1 MEAKPFNGK
10 AIYQPKGKAGEYAA
24 WACNFFTGCSNN
36 CTYCYCKRG
45 VLSPVWDTAPHL
57 KKCFK
62 DEEHA
67 IDVFL
72 KEIEKNK
79 EELRKDG
86 LFFSFTTDPML
97 PETLDFHM
105 NAVCIAIQNDIPV
118 QILTKRAD
126 FLDYWLFKEDLINDN
141 VRNKLAI
148 GFTLTGCDDLE
159 PHASPNIERVK
170 KMLEIHKRGFKVF
183 ASIEPII
190 KIDASFAMINALSG
204 WCDLL
209 KVGLLSGKKEYDK
222 SGVQF
227 LYEMLKDD
235 TRGSKFYLKD
245 SFIDFLGLDRS
256 ELPGHFVDSSYN
268 IFTRK

>member
-1 MEAKPFNGK
+1 MSFNGK
-10 AIYQPKGKAGEYAA
+10 AIYQPKGKAGEYSA
-24 WACNFFTGCSNN
+24 WACNFYTGCSNN
-36 CTYCYCKRG
+36 CQYCYCKRG
-45 VLSPVWDTAPHL
+45 VMSHVWDTTPHL

-62 DEEHA
+62 SEEDALRVFVDEA
-67 IDVFL
+67 S
-72 KEIEKNK
+72 KNISA
-79 EELRKDG
+79 LQQSG
-86 LFFSFTTDPML
+86 IFFSFTTDPML
-97 PETLDFHM
+97 RETIALTKA
-105 NAVCIAIQNDIPV
+105 AVGACMEFEIPV

-126 FLDYWLFKEDLINDN
+126 WELSGTFTAPGNAREL
-141 VRNKLAI
+141 LAF

-159 PHASPNIERVK
+159 PYASPNIERVK

-227 LYEMLKDD
+227 LYEMLRDD

-245 SFIDFLGLDRS
+245 SFIDFLGLDRAA
-256 ELPGHFVDSSYN
+256 LPAHFVDSSYN